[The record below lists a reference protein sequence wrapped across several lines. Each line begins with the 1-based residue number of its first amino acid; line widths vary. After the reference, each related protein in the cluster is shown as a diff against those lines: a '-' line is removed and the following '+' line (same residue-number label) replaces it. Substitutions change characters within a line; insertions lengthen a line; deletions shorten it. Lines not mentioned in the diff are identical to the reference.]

1 MPLLYYWR
9 NDNYRRDLDNGMG
22 YHLNSKNKLLHAID
36 VGDSLWAFTRNK
48 QKRFVMAAELIIRAK
63 TKNQPCFRYGPYRV
77 WGDLKQSRYFEVE
90 QQPSM
95 EQIIR
100 LLSPTANAAIL
111 SQSFQGNAAL
121 RPLTSTDHQ
130 KLVSASRTLLLEPR
144 ARLLPEERLEATL
157 LLGDEQAVIDLLQEE
172 KPGIIKERQEYLYG
186 KAITR
191 NRDLVQELQ
200 KLYDGRCQLCGWGPR
215 SIYGYPLCH
224 GHHIQWLSRGGDDT
238 IRNLM
243 LLCPNHHAAVHR
255 CDAPLDYLDMAFD
268 FGKFRDKLQLDQH
281 ISVSS

>member
-1 MPLLYYWR
+1 M
-9 NDNYRRDLDNGMG
+9 
-22 YHLNSKNKLLHAID
+22 
-36 VGDSLWAFTRNK
+36 
-48 QKRFVMAAELIIRAK
+48 
-63 TKNQPCFRYGPYRV
+63 
-77 WGDLKQSRYFEVE
+77 
-90 QQPSM
+90 
-95 EQIIR
+95 
-100 LLSPTANAAIL
+100 LSPTANAAIL

-121 RPLTSTDHQ
+121 RPLTFTDHQ

-157 LLGDEQAVIDLLQEE
+157 QLGDEQAVIDLLQEE

-191 NRDLVQELQ
+191 NHDLVQELQ

-238 IRNLM
+238 IGNLM

-255 CDAPLDYLDMAFD
+255 CDAQLDYLDMAFD